1 MSREFCETSPLHS
14 PPHHDRIIEWLK
26 YKQKKKNEWC
36 FINIVHILNN
46 CRRTNGSRMND
57 DPQEDGQFKRTI
69 FCVRVSY
76 SFSVFR
82 FSAAYDTHSHTYT
95 PHMPWDTCDI
105 ERNIHT
111 YTLRD
116 KWKKNCTP
124 LYQTISSDWR
134 FLSYWLFCKFCFH
147 TWIILRKKRET
158 LSNPSVIT
166 FDVK

>member
-105 ERNIHT
+105 ERNIHK

-116 KWKKNCTP
+116 KWKKIVHRSTKLSLLIDDSFHIDYSVSSVFTRE
-124 LYQTISSDWR
+124 LY
-134 FLSYWLFCKFCFH
+134 
-147 TWIILRKKRET
+147 
-158 LSNPSVIT
+158 
-166 FDVK
+166 